1 MSEGYKAQTSAHVQ
15 TYLQMRKH
23 ESVTDV
29 DRYTETDTN
38 LNMDTNTDRMTHTDT
53 NTTKHK
59 TQAKGQMRRTDAQ
72 TRSMPAHFQFFEP
85 SEAPCSSGPPQH
97 PGGGFSIPASK

>member
-38 LNMDTNTDRMTHTDT
+38 LNMDTNTDRMIHIDTD
-53 NTTKHK
+53 TTKHK
-59 TQAKGQMRRTDAQ
+59 NAGKRTYEAHRRAD
-72 TRSMPAHFQFFEP
+72 
-85 SEAPCSSGPPQH
+85 SEHARA
-97 PGGGFSIPASK
+97 FSIF

>member
-1 MSEGYKAQTSAHVQ
+1 MKNGKGDNEKIERGTEREKKRRHEEGIYKSGANIRTV
-15 TYLQMRKH
+15 TDILQMRKH

-59 TQAKGQMRRTDAQ
+59 NAGKRTNEAHRRAD
-72 TRSMPAHFQFFEP
+72 
-85 SEAPCSSGPPQH
+85 SEHARA
-97 PGGGFSIPASK
+97 FSIF

>member
-38 LNMDTNTDRMTHTDT
+38 LNMD
-53 NTTKHK
+53 KSYIGK
-59 TQAKGQMRRTDAQ
+59 LKSRTDHVPVRDFNFP
-72 TRSMPAHFQFFEP
+72 T
-85 SEAPCSSGPPQH
+85 
-97 PGGGFSIPASK
+97 